1 MTELS
6 RCFNQ
11 FKGKIKREKIHMESR
26 NIEKNC
32 HKYKLI
38 FGNGKSIRSLIERIE
53 LTYLSLI
60 YNLQKV
66 GSYTIAQR

>member
-1 MTELS
+1 
-6 RCFNQ
+6 
-11 FKGKIKREKIHMESR
+11 MESR